1 MCKRALTAG
10 GGNAE
15 ERPAEAGANSACR
28 SRLSGDPPWGP
39 VDLPPFS
46 NCECCAV
53 RDTRLDV
60 TARFHMKLISA
71 LAVSA
76 ALSALP
82 HSATAAEAPP
92 DYRFQVER
100 LAPVLTVSGA
110 AGAKAN
116 S

>member
-1 MCKRALTAG
+1 
-10 GGNAE
+10 
-15 ERPAEAGANSACR
+15 
-28 SRLSGDPPWGP
+28 
-39 VDLPPFS
+39 
-46 NCECCAV
+46 
-53 RDTRLDV
+53 
-60 TARFHMKLISA
+60 MKLISA